1 MRAVS
6 AILKRN
12 LLRLIRDR
20 GRVVGTIVMPIFMMF
35 ICSFV
40 VNSPSTGIHSPIN
53 YLIVGVDVMI
63 VFQGAFNYSSVVLD
77 DVASGFMREIIVAPI
92 SRNSIAVG
100 NILSTALLA
109 AAQGMIV
116 LFISFFIGFRTTVL
130 GFLLMVLMILLS
142 GIVFSSSALFLS
154 LTTKNQANYMMVSSF
169 IFMPIM
175 LLSGAYVPTTILPKI
190 VLPLVY
196 INPLTYLTG
205 AFRYIALGMTDLT
218 TEELIQ
224 QGVAF
229 QLGSLTV
236 TPAISWI
243 VILLIGM
250 LFFFLCVRRFKNVDL
265 SEIQGSFSGRRMRR

>member
-1 MRAVS
+1 MRAVN

-35 ICSFV
+35 VCSFV
-40 VNSPSTGIHSPIN
+40 VNSPSVGIRSPIN

-63 VFQGAFNYSSVVLD
+63 EFQGAFNYSSVVLD

-92 SRNSIAVG
+92 SRSSIAVG

-109 AAQGMIV
+109 AAQGIIV

-130 GFLLMVLMILLS
+130 GFLLIVLMILLS
-142 GIVFSSSALFLS
+142 GIVFSPAALFLS
-154 LTTKNQANYMMVSSF
+154 LTAKNQTNYMMVSSF
-169 IFMPIM
+169 VFMPVM

-196 INPLTYLTG
+196 VNPLTYLTG

-229 QLGSLTV
+229 RFGSLTV

-243 VILLIGM
+243 LILTVGT
-250 LFFFLCVRRFKNVDL
+250 LFFFLCVMRFKKVDL
-265 SEIQGSFSGRRMRR
+265 SEIQGRFSRRGMRR